1 LNGLPQISRR
11 KLLSGATAV
20 GGVSML
26 PSWAL
31 ASGRISPND
40 KANIVFIG
48 IGNYG
53 AVNLVELASQNIVA
67 VCDVDW
73 RDRSQVPGRGALA
86 SEVAQKYLQAQ
97 RFDDWRV
104 TLEKMDKRIDGVV
117 VCTADH
123 THAVAALTAMKMGSP
138 TRSTMS
144 GRW

>member
-1 LNGLPQISRR
+1 
-11 KLLSGATAV
+11 
-20 GGVSML
+20 ML